1 MESDLFQNHQFRE
14 AQNQQEQ
21 QQEGQTINNPGLT
34 RYRSAPSSYFTN
46 LLDRE
51 FFEEILRQPS
61 SPERERI
68 LRGLMPRPRD
78 YAGGSQPEHLG
89 AAKFKAEILEKQLK
103 QETQLSSNPVSASSS
118 QNYYQSS
125 SQAQLPNQSVEYRA
139 ASVNSMGSG
148 SASTGLLRQSS
159 SPAGLLL
166 SNLNSIEG
174 YGTLRGMENFGT
186 SPREASYSPTTRFGT
201 PMNYLCAGQPCSS
214 GHMSPIA
221 EVGNKDSGKSV
232 GSPEGGGFDESHEN
246 NYNYDRGYLFGSW
259 DDSGL
264 NALEAEEMQGS
275 RGSPT
280 LLARHLSL
288 PNSSSDIERLL
299 QIQDSVPCKI
309 RAKRGFATHPR
320 SIAERVRRTKI
331 SERIRKLQDLVP
343 NMDKQTNTAEML
355 DSAVEYIKDLQEQV
369 KVWRQKKKTLW
380 TYNSRC
386 FFLSTYF
393 HWIPFLCPF
402 ISNFTFQMLSD
413 SKSKCICSNRQ
424 RQ

>member
-103 QETQLSSNPVSASSS
+103 QETQLSSYPVSASSS

-166 SNLNSIEG
+166 SNLNSIEVAG

-201 PMNYLCAGQPCSS
+201 PINYLCAGQPCSS

-355 DSAVEYIKDLQEQV
+355 DSAVEYIKDLQEQL
-369 KVWRQKKKTLW
+369 K
-380 TYNSRC
+380 
-386 FFLSTYF
+386 
-393 HWIPFLCPF
+393 
-402 ISNFTFQMLSD
+402 MLSD
-413 SKSKCICSNRQ
+413 STSKCICSNRQ
-424 RQ
+424 RK